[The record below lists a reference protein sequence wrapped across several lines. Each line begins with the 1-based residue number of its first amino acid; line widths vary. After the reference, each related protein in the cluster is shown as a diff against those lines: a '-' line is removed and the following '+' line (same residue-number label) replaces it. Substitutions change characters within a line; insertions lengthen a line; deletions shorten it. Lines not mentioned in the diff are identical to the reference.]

1 MSIPFTGVFGYE
13 HDEAGNEI
21 CGHDFMA
28 GTICSDRRGHS
39 GGHRAVHLA
48 CGQDW
53 YDGSCTCQPP
63 ADDEDEG
70 DDPMDPAEALTYAI
84 LAINTDQEPTATSG
98 NDLLYLE
105 CNAERALA
113 ALSRIRDFIIASGED
128 LPDYVYGKDES

>member
-28 GTICSDRRGHS
+28 GTICTDRRGHS
-39 GGHRAVHLA
+39 GGHRPVHLA

-53 YDGSCTCQPP
+53 YDGSCTCEA
-63 ADDEDEG
+63 ADDEDE
-70 DDPMDPAEALTYAI
+70 PMDPAEALTYAI

-113 ALSRIRDFIIASGED
+113 ALDRIRTWVIAQGED
-128 LPDYVYGKDES
+128 FTNALEG